1 MSLALWAVGPVLGPW
16 DGLRKPGAGVGEAV
30 RIARV
35 FTIAGRSPYDGV
47 AFRLATP
54 LDSPAAAGF
63 EVPSSWSEES
73 CEALAELC
81 FGEPCVPIAREP
93 IAEADVPE
101 FLWRHRPAAGGVRLE
116 RESDARQVF
125 DRIAGAWTYQGW
137 RGGYFD
143 GEGDAR
149 AFYDEVRFLLC
160 HRMFAPEAAQW
171 AHTGMYWAYGVER
184 DIDGWIVDDRWGELR
199 RAQAR
204 DGQPHGV
211 AILAAP
217 RPAPRHPLKPWQ
229 DEATAHAHALET
241 AIDAT
246 ALDAS
251 ALKLGAAVTQASVAC
266 GRTVVLDASHPEAAS
281 FVGAGA
287 RTIQR
292 AAALSTGS
300 YIAARHLEALTV
312 ACRARGRKAFDAAS
326 NPALRLAL
334 ISAREA
340 GLPDTLVERALRLAR
355 QGRNLAEYPSF
366 AFDPDAEA
374 EAAPSARH
382 TLRIAGERLDDPAG
396 LNGIALAAWMG
407 PGAGVFFAATAQSW
421 NPCAGDGV
429 IGAVAAD
436 GGYAFLDASWATRAT
451 LNLVAFLDGDDGFD
465 AARFAHAVRL
475 TVVALDITVA
485 ATAQPCQSLAEGA
498 WRYRPIGIG
507 FCALGPLLLNCGIA
521 YDSPQGRALAAAV
534 AALMGGTAAA
544 ASAELA
550 EELGAYPGF
559 EDNREHALRTLRN
572 HRRAADGLR
581 DGYEDLPHPPM
592 PFDAD
597 SCPDAALARAAQA
610 SWARALALGT
620 AHGFRNA
627 QTTMIA
633 PLIGAERLLG
643 CDAFGI
649 EPDAALVKY
658 ERLPGGGFR
667 KCANRHVAAALAK
680 LGYTPEKIG
689 ALIAHL
695 AGHGTLNGAPGI
707 DHRALRARGFTL
719 ASLQALEDAASSA
732 LDLRYAFNAWT
743 LGEEFCT
750 KVLGLA
756 QRDLDD
762 YAFDMPKALGFSA
775 AEIEAANV
783 WCCGAQTLEGARELD
798 PAHLPIFDTPR
809 PQGRGK
815 RALAWSASLRMMAAV
830 QPFLSGG
837 VGRRLVMPAE
847 ATVEDCARA
856 LWSAWGL
863 GLKGLVIERESDPIP
878 LADSP
883 ARAVEEA
890 GSAPVHGSGGL
901 RDRLV
906 VIDGGDRPV
915 TTPATA
921 PQSNAP
927 QPTAFAG
934 AMITATSQAL
944 AVAATAPDVALRQAE
959 EHRHHET
966 CRPDAGA
973 AGTPFEDALRMGT
986 RSRCPTCGN
995 FAPEGARCG
1004 LCGSVHGGR

>member
-1 MSLALWAVGPVLGPW
+1 VLG
-16 DGLRKPGAGVGEAV
+16 ETV
-30 RIARV
+30 RIARL

-54 LDSPAAAGF
+54 LDSPEAAGF
-63 EVPSSWSEES
+63 EVPSSWSEAS

-81 FGEPCVPIAREP
+81 FGAACVPTAHDPIVEP
-93 IAEADVPE
+93 DVPE
-101 FLWRHRPAAGGVRLE
+101 FLWRHRPAAAARYE
-116 RESDARQVF
+116 REGDARQVF
-125 DRIAGAWTYQGW
+125 DRIAGAWAYQGW

-143 GEGDAR
+143 SEDDAR
-149 AFYDEVRFLLC
+149 AFYDEIRFLLC
-160 HRMFAPEAAQW
+160 HRMLAPEAAQW
-171 AHTGMYWAYGVER
+171 GRTGMYWAYGLEN
-184 DIDGWIVDDRWGELR
+184 DAEGWIVDGRLGELR
-199 RAQAR
+199 RAQSCDER
-204 DGQPHGV
+204 PHGV

-217 RPAPRHPLKPWQ
+217 RAAQRNPLTPWR
-229 DEATAHAHALET
+229 DEATARVYGLET
-241 AIDAT
+241 ALNAS

-251 ALKLGAAVTQASVAC
+251 ALKLGDALAQASPAT
-266 GRTVVLDASHPEAAS
+266 GRTIVLNATHAEAAS
-281 FVGAGA
+281 FVGASA
-287 RTIQR
+287 RAMQR
-292 AAALSTGS
+292 AAALATGS
-300 YIAARHLEALTV
+300 HIAARHLDALAA
-312 ACRARGRKAFDAAS
+312 ACRARGRKAFDPS
-326 NPALRLAL
+326 QNPALRLAL
-334 ISAREA
+334 IAAREA
-340 GLPDTLVERALRLAR
+340 GLPDTLVERALRLTR
-355 QGRNLAEYPSF
+355 QGRNLAEYPAL
-366 AFDPDAEA
+366 AFEPDAED
-374 EAAPSARH
+374 EAVSPGCH
-382 TLRIAGERLDDPAG
+382 TLRIAGERLEDPAG

-421 NPCAGDGV
+421 NPCAADGE
-429 IGAVAAD
+429 IGALAAD
-436 GGYAFLDASWATRAT
+436 GGYAFLDASGATRAT
-451 LNLVAFLDGDDGFD
+451 LNLTAFLDGDGTF
-465 AARFAHAVRL
+465 AVVRFAHAVRL
-475 TVVALDITVA
+475 AVLALDTTVST
-485 ATAQPCQSLAEGA
+485 TACPCESLAEGA
-498 WRYRPIGIG
+498 WRYRPIGLG
-507 FCALGPLLLNCGIA
+507 LCALGPLLLASGVA

-550 EELGAYPGF
+550 EELGAYPRF
-559 EDNREHALRTLRN
+559 TDNREHVLRTLRN
-572 HRRAADGLR
+572 HHRAAEGLR

-592 PFDAD
+592 PFDAE
-597 SCPDAALARAAQA
+597 SCPDVALARAARA

-627 QTTMIA
+627 HTTMIT
-633 PLIGAERLLG
+633 PLPGAERILG

-667 KCANRHVAAALAK
+667 KCANRHAAAGLAK

-689 ALIAHL
+689 AMIAHL

-719 ASLQALEDAASSA
+719 AALQSLEDAASSA

-750 KVLGLA
+750 KVLGFA
-756 QRDLDD
+756 QHDLDD
-762 YAFDMPKALGFSA
+762 YAFDMPKALGFSE
-775 AEIEAANV
+775 AEVEAANI
-783 WCCGAQTLEGARELD
+783 WCCGAQTLEGARDLD
-798 PAHLPIFDTPR
+798 PAHLPVFDTPR
-809 PQGRGK
+809 PQGCGK

-883 ARAVEEA
+883 ARAVEGM
-890 GSAPVHGSGGL
+890 GSTPVHGSGGL

-915 TTPATA
+915 TTPTTA
-921 PQSNAP
+921 PQTNAP

-934 AMITATSQAL
+934 APPIAAGSQAL
-944 AVAATAPDVALRQAE
+944 AIAVTAREFALRLAE
-959 EHRHHET
+959 DHQHHIET

-973 AGTPFEDALRMGT
+973 VGTPFEASLQTGT

-1004 LCGSVHGGR
+1004 VCGSVHGGR